1 MSVDTRATGRRL
13 DSYHRTQIGDIVVLI
28 DRDLARLS
36 VEVTV
41 MKSGLLGRGIGVHV
55 DSVDVLSL
63 VIKSISFGVQRVPLF
78 LALFTQLRR
87 HVRNIF

>member
-13 DSYHRTQIGDIVVLI
+13 DAYHRTRVGDIVVLI

-41 MKSGLLGRGIGVHV
+41 MKSGLFGRGIGVRIDGV
-55 DSVDVLSL
+55 DGAPCPINL
-63 VIKSISFGVQRVPLF
+63 VR
-78 LALFTQLRR
+78 
-87 HVRNIF
+87 

>member
-13 DSYHRTQIGDIVVLI
+13 DAYHQTQVGDIVVLI

-41 MKSGLLGRGIGVHV
+41 MKSGLFGRGIGVRIDGV
-55 DSVDVLSL
+55 DGAPCPINL
-63 VIKSISFGVQRVPLF
+63 VR
-78 LALFTQLRR
+78 
-87 HVRNIF
+87 